1 MKQFQ
6 FSIRSEYI
14 ILSYVDAYDLATAKK
29 LIKKR
34 YKFKTM
40 PIDFV
45 IFLIAGRARVAS
57 AWSQFVTERG
67 YIVT

>member
-40 PIDFV
+40 PIDL
-45 IFLIAGRARVAS
+45 LI
-57 AWSQFVTERG
+57 TE
-67 YIVT
+67 T